1 MIIVAFSRRWMSPT
15 SCDCRAPR
23 PWPTASRSSS
33 LISGL
38 MALNVRVAYLTVPV
52 FVVPFSTLILRDVVM
67 FVRCV
72 AMMILLSIFNGRNEW
87 DRGGLRDSREARR
100 TACWLGGYSLALIL
114 LYGID
119 MSKASGFLEKILTLE
134 LTHPGQKLPIIYAPA
149 HTAIASERAHLLRR
163 SNPLRA

>member
-1 MIIVAFSRRWMSPT
+1 ME
-15 SCDCRAPR
+15 
-23 PWPTASRSSS
+23 
-33 LISGL
+33 
-38 MALNVRVAYLTVPV
+38 LNVRVAYLTVPV

-100 TACWLGGYSLALIL
+100 TACWLGGCSLALIL

-119 MSKASGFLEKILTLE
+119 MSKASGFFREDFDT
-134 LTHPGQKLPIIYAPA
+134 
-149 HTAIASERAHLLRR
+149 
-163 SNPLRA
+163 